1 MWEFLVKVLEF
12 IGDVQWK
19 KLWTEI
25 TNMPKPL
32 KIALVMS
39 LIIGIV
45 YFTYQK
51 STTSYN
57 INTLQEDVKELNT
70 KVNKSVRNDN
80 YRAHF
85 VQFVK
90 IMQNLENQQYY
101 YYLQNQQQLKVWK
114 RSIIHNH
121 PNDPILYDIDAMLER
136 NRTEYMMMFQ
146 EYRESM
152 RRLGVDVNPKEP
164 GMRDEEEIIQD
175 TFVEKQNEPL
185 ENVK

>member
-1 MWEFLVKVLEF
+1 MWEFLVKALEF
-12 IGDVQWK
+12 IGNVQWK

-70 KVNKSVRNDN
+70 KVNKSVRTDN

-85 VQFVK
+85 VQFIK
-90 IMQNLENQQYY
+90 IIQNLENQQYY

-152 RRLGVDVNPKEP
+152 RRLGVDINPKEYSNQS
-164 GMRDEEEIIQD
+164 EAEIIQD
-175 TFVEKQNEPL
+175 TFMDKPNIPLYDEK
-185 ENVK
+185 